1 VYSLFCRFIRQ
12 EAQEKSSE
20 IQVSAEEEFN
30 ISKLQVL
37 ESEKARIRRD
47 FDRRQAQISV
57 RKKVEYSKQLN
68 ASRLKVLQ
76 AREDAVRGLLKQGQ
90 AQLAALSTDTAK
102 YKSLLIKLLHQGY
115 ATLKEPK
122 VLVRCRKQDESIVRE
137 AITAASSS
145 GMPEA
150 QVDTEIYLP
159 PGPAPGKIDD
169 EIKTCCGGVVVTSM
183 DGKIVCSNTL
193 DDRLQI
199 TYSQQ
204 LPVIRK
210 MLFD

>member
-1 VYSLFCRFIRQ
+1 M
-12 EAQEKSSE
+12 EA
-20 IQVSAEEEFN
+20 
-30 ISKLQVL
+30 
-37 ESEKARIRRD
+37 EKARIRRD

-57 RKKVEYSKQLN
+57 KKKVEYSKQLN

-76 AREDAVRGLLKQGQ
+76 AREDAVKGLLKQGQ
-90 AQLAALSTDTAK
+90 AQLAALSADAVN
-102 YKSLLIKLLHQGY
+102 YRSLLIKLLRQGY
-115 ATLKEPK
+115 ATIKEPK
-122 VLVRCRKQDESIVRE
+122 VMVRCRQQDESIVRE
-137 AITAASSS
+137 AIASLQ
-145 GMPEA
+145 GTGLPEA
-150 QVDTEIYLP
+150 QLDTRTYLP
-159 PGPAPGKIDD
+159 PGPSPGMTDD

-210 MLFD
+210 MLFE